1 MAQLILTPEEEAA
14 ISWLDLDD
22 DALGKLCRTVALQIQ
37 KEPSDD
43 TEAKRIWAGTA
54 MLMLC
59 SIISD
64 LGATSGEYA
73 IEDLSLHGE
82 KRGNWKVIVQKEGE
96 E

>member
-1 MAQLILTPEEEAA
+1 MVESFKSHLPANDVGEH
-14 ISWLDLDD
+14 
-22 DALGKLCRTVALQIQ
+22 C
-37 KEPSDD
+37 DD

-54 MLMLC
+54 VLMLC